1 MQIINFIRVFV
12 DKENI
17 YGAASIFHFI
27 AICKIITVTAFYN
40 RIWFYVNR

>member
-17 YGAASIFHFI
+17 YGARSIYHFI
-27 AICKIITVTAFYN
+27 AIGKIIITAFYN